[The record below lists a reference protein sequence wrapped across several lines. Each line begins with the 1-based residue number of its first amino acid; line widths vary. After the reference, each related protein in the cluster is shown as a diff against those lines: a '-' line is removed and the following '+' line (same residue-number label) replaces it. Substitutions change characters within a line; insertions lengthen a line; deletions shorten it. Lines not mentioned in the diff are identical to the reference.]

1 MSLTPAQ
8 LSQYQALLAA
18 AQAAPT
24 PHLSFK
30 AGLVDVKE
38 GTATPDKRRGTVRL
52 LSQDQLLHL
61 QWLTRP
67 GDSVELDLLLF
78 TGSATWSRVEECKD
92 GRVYSL
98 KYADSSRKQ
107 LFWMQEA
114 AADKDTDISDR
125 INQLISSPP
134 DEQPQLPL
142 GAGAG
147 AGVSQ

>member
-18 AQAAPT
+18 AQAAPA

-30 AGLVDVKE
+30 AGLVDWKD
-38 GTATPDKRRGTVRL
+38 GTATADKRRGTVRL
-52 LSQDQLLHL
+52 LTSDSLLHL

-67 GDSVELDLLLF
+67 GEAVELDELLF
-78 TGSATWSRVEECKD
+78 TGSAVWSRVDECRD

-98 KYADSSRKQ
+98 KYKDSSKRQ
-107 LFWMQEA
+107 LFWMQEPS
-114 AADKDTDISDR
+114 ADKDGELSER
-125 INQLISSPP
+125 VNALIASPP
-134 DEQPQLPL
+134 DQQPQLPL

-147 AGVSQ
+147 AGVS

>member
-30 AGLVDVKE
+30 AGLVELKD

-52 LSQDQLLHL
+52 LTVDQLLHL

-67 GDSVELDLLLF
+67 GDAVEIDLLLF
-78 TGSATWSRVEECKD
+78 AGSASWSVVEQCKD
-92 GRVYSL
+92 GRVYAL
-98 KYADSSRKQ
+98 KYKDSSKRQ
-107 LFWMQEA
+107 LFWMQEPA
-114 AADKDTDISDR
+114 AEKDGELSER
-125 INQLISSPP
+125 INALISAPP
-134 DEQPQLPL
+134 DDQPQLPL

-147 AGVSQ
+147 VSA

>member
-18 AQAAPT
+18 AQAAPS

-30 AGLVDVKE
+30 AGLVELKD
-38 GTATPDKRRGTVRL
+38 GTATADKRRGTVRL
-52 LSQDQLLHL
+52 LSQDSLLHL

-67 GDSVELDLLLF
+67 GDAVEVDLLLF
-78 TGSATWSRVEECKD
+78 AGSATWSKVDDCKD
-92 GRVYSL
+92 GRVYTL
-98 KYADSSRKQ
+98 RFKDSSKKQ

-114 AADKDTDISDR
+114 SADKDGEISER
-125 INQLISSPP
+125 INQLINSPP
-134 DEQPQLPL
+134 DEQQSLPL

-147 AGVSQ
+147 VSA

>member
-18 AQAAPT
+18 AQAAPV

-30 AGLVDVKE
+30 AGLVELRD
-38 GTATPDKRRGTVRL
+38 GTAQPDKRRGTVRL
-52 LSQDQLLHL
+52 LSVEQLLHL

-67 GDSVELDLLLF
+67 GEAVEVDLLLLA
-78 TGSATWSRVEECKD
+78 GSASWVKVDECRD
-92 GRVYSL
+92 GRVFAL
-98 KYADSSRKQ
+98 KYKDSSKRQ
-107 LFWMQEA
+107 LFWMQEP
-114 AADKDTDISDR
+114 AADKDAELSER

-134 DEQPQLPL
+134 DEQSQLPL

-147 AGVSQ
+147 VSA

>member
-18 AQAAPT
+18 AAAAPT

-30 AGLVDVKE
+30 AGLVELKD

-52 LSQDQLLHL
+52 LTQESLLHL

-67 GDSVELDLLLF
+67 GDSVEVDLLLF
-78 TGSATWSRVEECKD
+78 AGSADWSKVDDCKD
-92 GRVYSL
+92 GRVYAL
-98 KYADSSRKQ
+98 KYKDSSKKQ
-107 LFWMQEA
+107 LFWMQEPL
-114 AADKDTDISDR
+114 ADKDAELSER
-125 INQLISSPP
+125 INQLINQPP
-134 DEQPQLPL
+134 DEQTPMPL

-147 AGVSQ
+147 AGVS